1 VGGPPLLVQV
11 AVSAEEELLSKGLQG
26 SSYVTGRKPLQS
38 EGEKAAY
45 EDGMSEDERDDD
57 R

>member
-1 VGGPPLLVQV
+1 M
-11 AVSAEEELLSKGLQG
+11 SAEEELLSKGLQG